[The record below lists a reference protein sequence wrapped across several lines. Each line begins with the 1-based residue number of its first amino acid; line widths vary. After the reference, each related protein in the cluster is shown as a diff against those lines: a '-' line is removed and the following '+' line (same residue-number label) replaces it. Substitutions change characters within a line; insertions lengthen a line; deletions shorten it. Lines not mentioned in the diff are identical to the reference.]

1 LVDLNSKIVVQGK
14 DIMVKTKS
22 VYDLVEESDGDR
34 ILVTRFWPQ
43 GLSKKVLQL
52 KDWARELGPSVKLL
66 RDWKKEDISW
76 QEYEKRYLEEM
87 LSQDEKIKDLAEKA
101 NERTITLLCFE
112 KEDNPCCHRHLL
124 KKLIVSA

>member
-76 QEYEKRYLEEM
+76 QEY
-87 LSQDEKIKDLAEKA
+87 
-101 NERTITLLCFE
+101 
-112 KEDNPCCHRHLL
+112 
-124 KKLIVSA
+124 